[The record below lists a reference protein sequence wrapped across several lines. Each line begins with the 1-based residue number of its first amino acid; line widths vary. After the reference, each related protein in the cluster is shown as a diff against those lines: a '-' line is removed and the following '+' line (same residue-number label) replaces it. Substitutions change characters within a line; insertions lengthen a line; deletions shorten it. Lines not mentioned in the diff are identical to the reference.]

1 VVQFPWNTT
10 SGMAMLLALFVFAG
24 KSAGGFICDRVGVRP
39 TAMISLIPAAI
50 LIVFCSQW
58 MLPSLMGQFLLNL
71 TMPVT
76 LWLLY
81 QAMPDSP
88 GFAFGLAASALW
100 PGTLVGRMINGQVL
114 WLCVLISF
122 SFGLIAILYSE
133 KRILH
138 GARRI

>member
-1 VVQFPWNTT
+1 
-10 SGMAMLLALFVFAG
+10 M
-24 KSAGGFICDRVGVRP
+24 CHRRP
-39 TAMISLIPAAI
+39 DAIPAAI
-50 LIVFCSQW
+50 LIVFFSEW
-58 MLPSLMGQFLLNL
+58 MFPSLMGQFLLNL

-81 QAMPDSP
+81 LAMPDSP

-100 PGTLVGRMINGQVL
+100 PGTLVGRMMNGQVL

-133 KRILH
+133 KRILN